1 MSIIKTA
8 AQWIFILCVP
18 VLLLSASL
26 GIAANCPWLY
36 KYGFDKYEVGRTTGL
51 NDTELEKVADG
62 IIGYFNSGE
71 RDIYIVVEKDGAPF
85 VLFNEREVSHMR
97 DVKGLFR
104 LDYYLLLGTLIYAL
118 AYIGVNVWLWRD
130 RRRLGQALFG
140 GGVLTLGLMA
150 AVGLGALLDFESL
163 FLQFHLISFDNYLW
177 ILDPSR
183 DYLIRLFPQGFYY
196 DATLFCAA
204 GTGAGALILGGV
216 GWRRMRKAGRTS
228 LPAED

>member
-1 MSIIKTA
+1 MKIIKVFT
-8 AQWIFILCVP
+8 QWFFILCVP

-36 KYGFDKYEVGRTTGL
+36 KYGFDKYEVGRATGL
-51 NDTELEKVADG
+51 SDAELEKVISG

-104 LDYYLLLGTLIYAL
+104 LDYYLCLGTLVYAL
-118 AYIGVNVWLWRD
+118 AFVGVNIFIWKD
-130 RRRLGQALFG
+130 RRGLARGLFG

-150 AVGLGALLDFESL
+150 ALGLGALFDFESL
-163 FLQFHLISFDNYLW
+163 FIHFHLISFSNYLW
-177 ILDPSR
+177 MLDPSR
-183 DYLIRLFPQGFYY
+183 DYLIRLFPQGFFY

-204 GTGAGALILGGV
+204 GTGAGALIIGGV
-216 GWRRMRKAGRTS
+216 GWWQMRKSERVS
-228 LPAED
+228 NKSPS